1 MRRKQSFFIGVI
13 LLAAAGIIVKF
24 LGFAYRIV
32 LTNLPGY
39 GDEGN
44 GIYGAGY
51 QAYLIL
57 YAFSATG
64 FTSAISKLVAEKMA
78 TGDWRGAHKVFKVSL
93 WLLSITGF
101 ILSAVFFVSAEYITN
116 LISNYR
122 VYFTMAALSPTIFFV
137 SIMSA
142 FRGYFQGMQNM
153 TPQAVS
159 QIVEQTA
166 KTVIT
171 IALAYLLIPH
181 GAELAAAG
189 ATAGTSVGAAIGAAY
204 LWILYSIKRVELWTN
219 IRHFSTKKKSESVF
233 SIIKN
238 LIRISFPISLGAI
251 IMTAANIIDLAT
263 VMRLLARAGLDSDN
277 ANRLYGILTGKCYVL
292 TNFPVSITMA
302 LATSLV
308 PAISWAMA
316 RKDIRS
322 ASEKVITAIRLTL
335 IICLPSSVGL
345 AILSKPILMM
355 LFPGSSDGAYLLFIS
370 SFSIA
375 FIGLTQI
382 ISGVLQGLGK
392 PSVPMIGLFAGSAA
406 KLLVNNILMPI
417 PSINIKGA
425 AYGTI
430 VCYIVS
436 TLVCLVGLRLNFRLN
451 LNIQNFIIKPMIAAA
466 LMGTVTYCS
475 YHYLFKSMGNVI
487 GAAIIS
493 IFLSICVFFMLLMFF
508 GSISTKDLIK
518 LPLGNDITKVLKRTK
533 LLRR

>member
-1 MRRKQSFFIGVI
+1 LKKKQSFFIGVI
-13 LLAAAGIIVKF
+13 LLASAGIIVKF
-24 LGFAYRIV
+24 LGFAYRVV

-57 YAFSATG
+57 YAFSSTG

-78 TGDWRGAHKVFKVSL
+78 TGDWRGAHKVFKIGL
-93 WLLSITGF
+93 WLLSITGL
-101 ILSAVFFVSAEYITN
+101 ILSVVFFISAEYIAN
-116 LISNYR
+116 VISNYR
-122 VYFTMAALSPTIFFV
+122 VYFTMIALSPTIFFV

-153 TPQAVS
+153 APQAIS
-159 QIVEQTA
+159 QIIEQTA
-166 KTVIT
+166 KTIVT
-171 IALAYLLIPH
+171 IVLAYLLIPH

-189 ATAGTSVGAAIGAAY
+189 ATAGTTVGAAIGAAY
-204 LWILYSIKRVELWTN
+204 LWILYSIKRGELWAN
-219 IRHFSTKKKSESVF
+219 IRNFSTKKKSESVF
-233 SIIKN
+233 SIIRN
-238 LIRISFPISLGAI
+238 LIIISFPISLGAI

-263 VMRLLARAGLDSDN
+263 VMRLLAKAGLDSDS

-308 PAISWAMA
+308 PAIAWAMA
-316 RKDIRS
+316 RKNIRA

-345 AILSKPILMM
+345 AILSEPILMM
-355 LFPGSSDGAYLLFIS
+355 LFPGSSEGAYLLSIS
-370 SFSIA
+370 ALSIV

-382 ISGVLQGLGK
+382 VSGVLQGLGK
-392 PSVPMIGLFAGSAA
+392 PFIPMIGLFAGSAA
-406 KLLVNNILMPI
+406 KLLVNNVLMPM
-417 PSINIKGA
+417 PGINIKGA

-430 VCYIVS
+430 ACYLVS
-436 TLVCLVGLRLNFRLN
+436 TLVCLIGLITNFRLK
-451 LNIQNFIIKPMIAAA
+451 LNVQNFIIKPMIAAA
-466 LMGTVTYCS
+466 LMGILTYYS
-475 YHYLFKSMGNVI
+475 YHYLFESTGNII
-487 GAAIIS
+487 GATIIS
-493 IFLSICVFFMLLMFF
+493 IFLSICVFFMLLIFL
-508 GSISTKDLIK
+508 GSISTKDLSR
-518 LPLGNDITKVLKRTK
+518 LPLGNNITKALKRSK